1 MPERFDGSPQSPLA
15 VTLRGFGTAVPA
27 YSISQQQSAETARA
41 FVHGVHREFNVLPKL
56 YRMTKVQQRGSVLL
70 EPRPESSV
78 GQSFYH
84 DARDDEDGGPTT
96 AARMARY
103 ADEASKL
110 AIEAAREAMES
121 AGCEAAEITHLVV
134 ATCTGFQAP
143 GVDID
148 LMEQLGLAS
157 NTQRVVV
164 GFMGCHAAINAL
176 RAARGFVAADPH
188 AVVLVVCVELC
199 SLHYQY
205 GWDPDRVVSNAIFA
219 DGAAATIVEAA
230 APPEAGMRVVAT
242 GSTLI
247 PGTRDAMSWRVGDH
261 GFKMTLSSEV
271 PAIVQ
276 RELPGTIHGWL
287 AQQGCSVAD
296 IAEWVIHPGGPRVLA
311 AVEESMELDGDA
323 LSLSYEVLAQHGNM
337 SSATMLF
344 IMKELWRQQRWGYW
358 LAVGFGPGLEI
369 EYALFA

>member
-1 MPERFDGSPQSPLA
+1 MLDCSNGRHQRPGA
-15 VTLRGFGTAVPA
+15 IALRGFGTAVPA
-27 YSISQQQSAETARA
+27 YSISQKQSAETARC
-41 FVHGVHREFNVLPKL
+41 FVHGAQRESNVLPKL

-78 GQSFYH
+78 GQSFYP
-84 DARDDEDGGPTT
+84 DARDDEDAGPTT

-110 AIEAAREAMES
+110 AVDAATVAMRS
-121 AGCEAAEITHLVV
+121 AGCEADEVTHLVV

-143 GVDID
+143 GIDID
-148 LMEQLGLAS
+148 LIEQLGLS
-157 NTQRVVV
+157 VDTQRIVV

-176 RAARGFVAADPH
+176 RAARGIVAAEPD

-205 GWDPDRVVSNAIFA
+205 GWDPDRIVSNAIFA
-219 DGAAATIVEAA
+219 DGAAATIV
-230 APPEAGMRVVAT
+230 AGAEPQRPGIEVTAT
-242 GSTLI
+242 GSTLV

-271 PAIVQ
+271 PAIIERDLPEVLQ
-276 RELPGTIHGWL
+276 RWL
-287 AQQGCSVAD
+287 AKQGCSLSD
-296 IAEWVIHPGGPRVLA
+296 IAEWVVHPGGPRVLA
-311 AVEESMELDGDA
+311 AVESCLELDDDDLA
-323 LSLSYEVLAQHGNM
+323 LSYGVLAQHGNM

-344 IMKELWRQQRWGYW
+344 IMKELWQQQRFGPW
-358 LAVGFGPGLEI
+358 LAIGFGPGLEI

>member
-1 MPERFDGSPQSPLA
+1 MPERLDDNTQPPLA

-27 YSISQQQSAETARA
+27 YSISQKQSAETARS
-41 FVHGVHREFNVLPKL
+41 FVHGAHREFNVLPKL
-56 YRMTKVQQRGSVLL
+56 YRMTKVNQRGSVLL

-84 DARDDEDGGPTT
+84 DARDVDDGGPTT
-96 AARMARY
+96 AARMDRY

-110 AIEAAREAMES
+110 AIDAATEAMES

-148 LMEQLGLAS
+148 LIEKLGLAAD
-157 NTQRVVV
+157 TQRVVV

-205 GWDPDRVVSNAIFA
+205 GWDPDRIVSNAIFA
-219 DGAAATIVEAA
+219 DGAAATIVGAA
-230 APPEAGMRVVAT
+230 EQRKPGMRVVAT
-242 GSTLI
+242 GSTLV

-276 RELPGTIHGWL
+276 RELPGAMHGWL
-287 AQQGCSVAD
+287 AQQGCSVSD
-296 IAEWVIHPGGPRVLA
+296 ITEWVVHPGGPRVLA
-311 AVEESMELDGDA
+311 AVEESLELGGDDLA
-323 LSLSYEVLAQHGNM
+323 LSYAVLAQHGNM

-344 IMKELWRQQRWGYW
+344 IMKELWQQRRFGYW

>member
-1 MPERFDGSPQSPLA
+1 MSERLDGNKQA
-15 VTLRGFGTAVPA
+15 TQAIGLRGFGIGIPA
-27 YSISQQQSAETARA
+27 YSISQQQSAETARS
-41 FVHGVHREFNVLPKL
+41 FVHGAHREFNVLPKL

-84 DARDDEDGGPTT
+84 DARDDDDAGPTT
-96 AARMARY
+96 AVRMARY

-110 AIEAAREAMES
+110 AIDAATEAMES
-121 AGCEAAEITHLVV
+121 AQCEASEITHLVV

-148 LMEQLGLAS
+148 LIEQLGLS
-157 NTQRVVV
+157 TETQRVVV

-176 RAARGFVAADPH
+176 RAARGFVAADPQ

-219 DGAAATIVEAA
+219 DGAAATIVGAA
-230 APPEAGMRVVAT
+230 EPRNAGVQVVAT

-271 PAIVQ
+271 PSIVQ
-276 RELPGTIHGWL
+276 RTLPDVIHRWL
-287 AQQGCSVAD
+287 DQQSCSISD

-311 AVEESMELDGDA
+311 AVEESLQLDVDA
-323 LSLSYEVLAQHGNM
+323 LSLSYDVLAQHGNM

-344 IMKELWRQQRWGYW
+344 IMKELWQQQRFGYW